1 MWNQNLGPGIAYA
14 MLSPMIRVKS
24 LSKQFD
30 RAMAVDNVNF
40 EVQAGQTL
48 CLIGSSGSGKTTTL
62 KMLNRL
68 IEPSQGKIWIKDQ
81 DILQQDPVRLRR
93 KMGYIIQQAGLFPH
107 MTVAKNIGLI
117 LELEGWNKNQ
127 IRTRVQELLSLVQ
140 MPPED
145 YATRYPAELSGGQ
158 RQRVGVARALALN
171 PPIILMDEPFG
182 ALDPITRTQVQ
193 DGFLEIQKQFKV
205 TAVMVT
211 HDMAEAFKCGDI
223 IGIMDHGK
231 LLQLGTPLELLN
243 QPVSEFVSEFVRS
256 QTGLDQLMDLP
267 VAKLCEKPDPN
278 QGWMLTKSGEI
289 EAWKDAQGHRYS
301 EIPKLQ
307 ANATLQ
313 NALKQLLRLTLPGL
327 PVYAQDDFL
336 GVLNAEEICKLL

>member
-1 MWNQNLGPGIAYA
+1 MSPACAYA
-14 MLSPMIRVKS
+14 MLSPMIRVQS
-24 LSKQFD
+24 LSKKFD
-30 RAMAVDNVNF
+30 RAFVVDQINF

-48 CLIGSSGSGKTTTL
+48 CLIGRSGSGKTTTL

-68 IEPSQGKIWIKDQ
+68 IEPSQGMIWIQAQ
-81 DILQQDPVRLRR
+81 DVMQQDPVRLRR

-117 LELEGWNKNQ
+117 LELEGWNARK
-127 IRTRVQELLSLVQ
+127 IKARVHELLSLVQ
-140 MPPED
+140 MPAED
-145 YATRYPAELSGGQ
+145 FSRRFPAELSGGQ

-193 DGFLEIQKQFKV
+193 DRFLELQKQFNI

-211 HDMAEAFKCGDI
+211 HDMAEAFKCGDL

-243 QPVSEFVSEFVRS
+243 QPVSEFVSEFIRS

-267 VAKLCEKPDPN
+267 VAKLCEIPKPE
-278 QGWMLTKSGEI
+278 QGWVLKHNGEI
-289 EAWKDAQGHRYS
+289 EAWKDAQGHIFH
-301 EIPKLQ
+301 EIPRIQ
-307 ANATLQ
+307 AQSTLQ
-313 NALKQLLRLTLPGL
+313 TALKQLLRLALPGL
-327 PVYAQDDFL
+327 AVYQEERFL